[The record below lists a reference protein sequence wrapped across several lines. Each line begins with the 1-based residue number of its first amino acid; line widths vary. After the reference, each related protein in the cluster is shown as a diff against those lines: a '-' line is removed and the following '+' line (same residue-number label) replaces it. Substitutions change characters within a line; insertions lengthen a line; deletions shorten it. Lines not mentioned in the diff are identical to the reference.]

1 MQIWLNGK
9 QVERALDFF
18 KPEVW
23 AEVTH
28 GDVYIDTN
36 TDEIVFMGVNYP
48 VSYSLKG
55 SKFVLDCDE
64 EPFRLNAIVKMCDC
78 NFGFTKVFDQ
88 FGNMLEKFTIDLWEE
103 DAGSAVERILKGKN
117 VKYDYLS
124 VNTI

>member
-1 MQIWLNGK
+1 MQIWLNSK
-9 QVERALDFF
+9 QVKRALDFF

-23 AEVTH
+23 AEVTN

-48 VSYSLKG
+48 VSYSLKD

-88 FGNMLEKFTIDLWEE
+88 FGNILDKFTIDLWEE
-103 DAGSAVERILKGKN
+103 DAGSAVERILKEKK